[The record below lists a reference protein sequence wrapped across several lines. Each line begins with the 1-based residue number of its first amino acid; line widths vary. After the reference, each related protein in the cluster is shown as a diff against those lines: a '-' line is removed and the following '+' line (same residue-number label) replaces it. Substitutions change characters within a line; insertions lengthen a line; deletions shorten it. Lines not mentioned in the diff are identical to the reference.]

1 MIRFINS
8 NFIKILT
15 LLQNYNPLIEGDKP
29 MQALDP
35 ETLQFKDETNKKWV
49 KEWRREVLKLASR
62 KKG

>member
-1 MIRFINS
+1 MIRWINS
-8 NFIKILT
+8 NFTKILT
-15 LLQNYNPLIEGDKP
+15 LLQNHNPLIKGDKP